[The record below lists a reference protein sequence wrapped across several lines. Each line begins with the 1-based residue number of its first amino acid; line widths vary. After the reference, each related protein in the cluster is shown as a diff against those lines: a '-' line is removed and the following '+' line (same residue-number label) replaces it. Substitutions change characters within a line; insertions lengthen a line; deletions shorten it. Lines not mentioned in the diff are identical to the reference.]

1 MCWLNIFKNQ
11 FVVDHLLKKTTF
23 ANILMFFGKNSA
35 SSILNHWS
43 TVMSNVWTDE
53 FDFFPTKFI
62 LSYSEELL
70 AKFYAKNIW

>member
-1 MCWLNIFKNQ
+1 ML
-11 FVVDHLLKKTTF
+11 
-23 ANILMFFGKNSA
+23 FGKNSA

-43 TVMSNVWTDE
+43 TVLSNVWTDE

-62 LSYSEELL
+62 LSYSEEFL